1 MSSQSDEY
9 YIEAVSNAS
18 MDLFPE
24 NTLTKFTNRLHHP
37 INLIGEWVV
46 AIHEIF
52 YPVDL
57 VIDRKEIYLTLEF
70 PDGQRKIKFEINEID
85 GLEGVIHNINTRLKE
100 IYDEVISVIPA
111 KIAKRESDKFDPT
124 DDTKMDTLKLLAI
137 TDEEMEAMGSNVY
150 RRKIQSL
157 IGRIA
162 AEIEK
167 EEEVK
172 KQKILEMNHKK
183 TIQQLK
189 QRIEIEEQLEEKK
202 VKIKTK
208 ETEISE
214 KNDIIANQ
222 RTTIDTLR
230 EEIKGHETKISAK
243 DQEILMCKN
252 AADEQNK
259 IKTTFDEVFQRL
271 DDGISKLIEIID
283 TQTSRKATAEV
294 DILKYKNSLTIE
306 NEKLEKLTQE
316 IKDKEN
322 ELKKAN
328 EKLHTLIITSKS
340 DNKSNEKIEEIITK
354 PVEELK
360 KVNEKLDEIISKPD
374 EELKKLNE
382 KLDVIASK
390 PEEDLK
396 KAHAKLDILL
406 ASSGSNPKVVDLQ
419 YEIVRTLSDI
429 IRAKNESF
437 NTTQSFAFAL
447 QRQLMDSERALVNS
461 KIIIE
466 SKEKQLTAE
475 REMKKLQQDE
485 ADRRLADYEK
495 VIAEKNKRI
504 EELEKEKTELI
515 AQRDSANGQILTA
528 LNEISKLQ
536 AEIKEIKSIT
546 KTMNDALQ
554 TEITTNREQDKKVQ
568 AELDEIKTSIENI
581 EKNIEKLTVKR
592 KKVAKII
599 DNSIDI
605 NEPPEIVLKD
615 DLITIKRGMYEDRK
629 FIPKFDDPL
638 MLETFGFSYDPSPVL
653 HTQKKITA
661 RKTVD
666 LNYGSHLIYVYSD
679 IVAEHFVGQQSVRV
693 LRVVPLKRG
702 KSHDIVH
709 ERFVK
714 PLYFPVRTN
723 RIEEINFIL
732 GDETGSLVRFASGR
746 VHIGLHLKRI
756 I

>member
-189 QRIEIEEQLEEKK
+189 QRIEIEEQLEEK
-202 VKIKTK
+202 
-208 ETEISE
+208 
-214 KNDIIANQ
+214 
-222 RTTIDTLR
+222 
-230 EEIKGHETKISAK
+230 
-243 DQEILMCKN
+243 
-252 AADEQNK
+252 
-259 IKTTFDEVFQRL
+259 
-271 DDGISKLIEIID
+271 
-283 TQTSRKATAEV
+283 
-294 DILKYKNSLTIE
+294 
-306 NEKLEKLTQE
+306 
-316 IKDKEN
+316 
-322 ELKKAN
+322 
-328 EKLHTLIITSKS
+328 
-340 DNKSNEKIEEIITK
+340 KIEEIITK